1 MGEVGL
7 TRNMERQMDRV
18 ILLYTHLW
26 PHPNFLCGGYTNM
39 TIKML
44 LTCMHYFSH
53 LYYISL

>member
-44 LTCMHYFSH
+44 LTCMHYF
-53 LYYISL
+53 